1 MCGICGAFHF
11 GAATGEIDPRVLARM
26 RDTLVHRGPDDKGV
40 WTSDDRRAS
49 LAHRRLAI
57 VDLAPT
63 ASQPMAN
70 EDGSIWV
77 TYNGELYNHRALR
90 ATLSARGHRFR
101 TDHADTEVIV
111 HAYEEWGEGC
121 VERFEGMF
129 AFGLVDDRVGRL
141 WLTRDR
147 LGVKPLY
154 LTLRPG
160 LLLFASEVKALLAH
174 PDVSAALSPTALYH
188 YFSFLTTPAPLTM
201 FEHVYKL
208 PAGCSLTVERDGG
221 SRAWRYWDALPPGGR
236 LDPELSALSAHVQED
251 VAART
256 LRGLLERAVEKR
268 MVADVPCGVLL
279 SGGIDSS
286 AVVALMSRYSTG
298 PVTTFTVG
306 FSDHTY
312 LNELEYA
319 RMVARRFGTTHHE
332 VLIGEA
338 DASDYV
344 PEMIAQLDE
353 PVADW
358 VCLPLFFVSRLA
370 REHGTLVV
378 QVGEGSDEQF
388 CGYDHYL
395 RYLGLQRLARQFSRL
410 PGSVQR
416 AGAALA
422 DISSNLSGRGS
433 FYADAVERVAT
444 NRGLFWGGAIAF
456 WERDKR
462 RLLRRERFTGV
473 HADLPDV
480 LRPFASDAMLQQDSA
495 GVVASELAGLE
506 RGFPSADAL
515 ARMTYL
521 ECRLRL
527 PELLLK
533 RVDKITM
540 STSIEARVPF
550 LDHALVEFTMS
561 LPMAVKIQHAT
572 PKFLLRKAMAGLVP
586 DSVIARPKMGFGTP
600 MREWLRGDFG
610 RSAEAAIMDSPL
622 RGEQYLDYEVVADL
636 FARHRSGSDRSLELW
651 TIYNVSA
658 WFDHWIAGRR
668 GD

>member
-1 MCGICGAFHF
+1 MSTGRWSCKWAK
-11 GAATGEIDPRVLARM
+11 AAT
-26 RDTLVHRGPDDKGV
+26 
-40 WTSDDRRAS
+40 SS
-49 LAHRRLAI
+49 
-57 VDLAPT
+57 
-63 ASQPMAN
+63 S
-70 EDGSIWV
+70 
-77 TYNGELYNHRALR
+77 
-90 ATLSARGHRFR
+90 
-101 TDHADTEVIV
+101 ADTI
-111 HAYEEWGEGC
+111 
-121 VERFEGMF
+121 
-129 AFGLVDDRVGRL
+129 
-141 WLTRDR
+141 
-147 LGVKPLY
+147 
-154 LTLRPG
+154 
-160 LLLFASEVKALLAH
+160 
-174 PDVSAALSPTALYH
+174 
-188 YFSFLTTPAPLTM
+188 TT
-201 FEHVYKL
+201 
-208 PAGCSLTVERDGG
+208 CG
-221 SRAWRYWDALPPGGR
+221 S
-236 LDPELSALSAHVQED
+236 
-251 VAART
+251 
-256 LRGLLERAVEKR
+256 
-268 MVADVPCGVLL
+268 
-279 SGGIDSS
+279 
-286 AVVALMSRYSTG
+286 
-298 PVTTFTVG
+298 
-306 FSDHTY
+306 
-312 LNELEYA
+312 
-319 RMVARRFGTTHHE
+319 
-332 VLIGEA
+332 
-338 DASDYV
+338 
-344 PEMIAQLDE
+344 
-353 PVADW
+353 
-358 VCLPLFFVSRLA
+358 
-370 REHGTLVV
+370 
-378 QVGEGSDEQF
+378 
-388 CGYDHYL
+388 
-395 RYLGLQRLARQFSRL
+395 LGLQRLARQFSRL

-422 DISSNLSGRGS
+422 DIASNLSGRGS

-572 PKFLLRKAMAGLVP
+572 PKFLLRKAMAGVVP

-668 GD
+668 ED